1 MVQDSKSQALQNG
14 GAHDSLEVD
23 LSPQDGAH
31 QRGTTL
37 SLLERIKQIL
47 ANTPAERWE
56 EGGEPLDS
64 NRKFQKPQETWEQL
78 FCTDTKNGVLVLRCS
93 TPVRSNFFG
102 GGYCFTE
109 SSVPNYYIEI
119 RARGWAPKMLI
130 DPFYRS
136 GGGVDK
142 SYKIL
147 AEGDVARHLYMEVDA
162 SVRTYREGL
171 RRDFNDSVERLMA
184 NVHEQIELTTAGDW
198 QVVPGD
204 KGYTCYQADV
214 NGVTLSISQI
224 IRERSASYAMALTK
238 YGLKW
243 ECKDSHLMREVFSI
257 VDESVRHASL
267 EHLGKVLEDML

>member
-1 MVQDSKSQALQNG
+1 MVQDSKSRSPESAASQVA
-14 GAHDSLEVD
+14 AEVD
-23 LSPQDGAH
+23 LSSGDNAG
-31 QRGTTL
+31 QRGATL
-37 SLLERIKQIL
+37 PLLERIKQIL
-47 ANTPAERWE
+47 ASTPAERWE

-64 NRKFQKPQETWEQL
+64 NRKFQKPQETWEEL

-102 GGYCFTE
+102 GGYCFSE
-109 SSVPNYYIEI
+109 SSLPNFFIEI

-136 GGGVDK
+136 AGGVDK

-147 AEGDVARHLYMEVDA
+147 AEGDVARHLYLEVQA
-162 SVRTYREGL
+162 SVRSYREGL

-184 NVHEQIELTTAGDW
+184 NVHGQIELTTAGDW
-198 QVVPGD
+198 QAIPGD
-204 KGYTCYQADV
+204 KGHTAYQADV
-214 NGVTLSISQI
+214 NGVTLTISQT
-224 IRERSASYAMALTK
+224 IRERSASYAMTLTK

-243 ECKDSHLMREVFSI
+243 ECRDSHLMREVFST
-257 VDESVRHASL
+257 VDESVRQASL